1 MFSLEKNQEKV
12 LNVRHSLKGSSSEE
26 YISLNLNNFSVSLP
40 VTGIIQAKTIQP
52 HVRNT
57 AEGLH
62 LSQISFCS
70 EVLLLKSNG
79 FLELAKDSW
88 DTDFKFSEAP
98 MVMKALRWI
107 KCQKMIYKLILK
119 FI

>member
-1 MFSLEKNQEKV
+1 MLAN
-12 LNVRHSLKGSSSEE
+12 
-26 YISLNLNNFSVSLP
+26 
-40 VTGIIQAKTIQP
+40 
-52 HVRNT
+52 RNT

-98 MVMKALRWI
+98 MVMIALRWI